1 MCGVHKDAGVLGRD
15 NRLDDVG
22 DIVYV
27 RKSFYAKEDIIKG
40 LFGRMGSIFGGSN
53 DSMGLEALVAVE
65 CRLERDAVLCNALVS
80 RLPHERDV
88 AGVGRL
94 QPPGKEGRNGVSTH

>member
-40 LFGRMGSIFGGSN
+40 LFGRMGGILGGSN
-53 DSMGLEALVAVE
+53 D
-65 CRLERDAVLCNALVS
+65 CRDAVSGLLAAEEAIWAYQ
-80 RLPHERDV
+80 HG
-88 AGVGRL
+88 A
-94 QPPGKEGRNGVSTH
+94 

>member
-40 LFGRMGSIFGGSN
+40 LFGRMGGIFGGSN
-53 DSMGLEALVAVE
+53 D
-65 CRLERDAVLCNALVS
+65 CRDAVSGLLAAEEEM
-80 RLPHERDV
+80 RAYQHG
-88 AGVGRL
+88 A
-94 QPPGKEGRNGVSTH
+94 

>member
-1 MCGVHKDAGVLGRD
+1 MLGRD

-40 LFGRMGSIFGGSN
+40 LFGRMGGILGGSN
-53 DSMGLEALVAVE
+53 D
-65 CRLERDAVLCNALVS
+65 CRDAVSGLLAAEEAIWAYQ
-80 RLPHERDV
+80 HG
-88 AGVGRL
+88 A
-94 QPPGKEGRNGVSTH
+94 

>member
-15 NRLDDVG
+15 HRLDDVG

-40 LFGRMGSIFGGSN
+40 LFARMGGILGGTN
-53 DSMGLEALVAVE
+53 D
-65 CRLERDAVLCNALVS
+65 CRDAVSGLLAAEEAIWAYQ
-80 RLPHERDV
+80 HG
-88 AGVGRL
+88 A
-94 QPPGKEGRNGVSTH
+94 